1 MLSLFE
7 LLAAILSVTAVF
19 AWINHRFIKL
29 PSNIGILVMGL
40 CASLLLIGLD
50 ALFPSTSFYEQ
61 FETNVLQID
70 FYDAVMNGM
79 LAFLLFA
86 GAMHVD
92 LGRLKNRAFV
102 VAALATIGVAL
113 STVIVATGMWL
124 LAQALGLHLEYSWAL
139 VFGALIAPT
148 DPVAVL
154 STLKTANVPKEME
167 TDMAG
172 ESLFN
177 DGIGVVLFTIF
188 LGLAIGSEHGDQVS
202 PALHV
207 AELLV
212 VEAGGG
218 IILGLLTGGI
228 AFFALKGIDEYVI
241 EVLISLAL
249 VFATYAIAHSLHVSG
264 PLAVVVCGI
273 LIGNTGAMHA
283 MSEQTKRYVFG
294 FWTLIDEILNAV
306 LFLLIGLEVIILTFN
321 LSQLWLA
328 LAAIPL
334 VLVARLTSVG
344 GPVLALSTSK
354 VAKFAKGT
362 IPLLT
367 WGGVRGGISV
377 ALALSLPMTDARPS
391 IIVATYAVVLFSI
404 IVQGLTLGR
413 VARSAAQEA
422 REEKVDDAVK
432 GVV

>member
-1 MLSLFE
+1 MLTLFE
-7 LLAAILSVTAVF
+7 LLAAIITVTATF

-29 PSNIGILVMGL
+29 PSNIGLLVMGL
-40 CASLLLIGLD
+40 CASLALIGID
-50 ALFPSTSFYEQ
+50 ALFPDTRFYEV
-61 FETNVLQID
+61 FEEELLQID
-70 FYDAVMNGM
+70 FYDTVMNGM

-86 GAMHVD
+86 GALHVD
-92 LGRLKNRAFV
+92 LGRLRNRAFV

-124 LAQALGLHLEYSWAL
+124 LAQAFGLPLDYSWAL

-154 STLKTANVPKEME
+154 STLKTANVPDEME

-188 LGLAIGSEHGDQVS
+188 LGLAIGTDQGDEAS

-218 IILGLLTGGI
+218 IMLGLATGGL
-228 AFFALKGIDEYVI
+228 AFFALKGIDDYVI

-249 VFATYAIAHSLHVSG
+249 VFATYAIAHSLHISG

-283 MSEQTKRYVFG
+283 MSEQTKQYVFG

-334 VLVARLTSVG
+334 VLAARLTSVG
-344 GPVLALSTSK
+344 GPVLALSTSGA
-354 VAKFAKGT
+354 AKFPKGT

-367 WGGVRGGISV
+367 WGGIRGGISV
-377 ALALSLPMTDARPS
+377 ALALSLPMTDARPT

-413 VARSAAQEA
+413 VARGAAQEA
-422 REEKVDDAVK
+422 RGQMVDEAVRD
-432 GVV
+432 VV